1 MFMVGNES
9 YVVSLV
15 MNSIIDDSQHVQINL
30 QCLQT
35 QDWGA
40 CIPFSQIDSLQPSV
54 NGIIQFDR
62 LC

>member
-1 MFMVGNES
+1 MVENES

-15 MNSIIDDSQHVQINL
+15 MNSVTDDSQHVQINL
-30 QCLQT
+30 QYLQT

-40 CIPFSQIDSLQPSV
+40 CIPFSQIDSLQASV